1 MKKTAAILVLMV
13 LAFSAM
19 AMHPNTSVLNISLHD
34 QAVFNITINGQSF
47 NHRATS
53 YSIPDLRPGR
63 HFVEIVRYEKVFTG
77 RNYVLAHPRV
87 IFADYIRVP
96 ARSIVTGHINHRQ
109 RFVETSRMARH
120 QPAPRPVQPVYGA
133 PHHGYHGP
141 AVMSPVAFAHLKHT
155 LEQARFDSNRL
166 QIARQAAA
174 SNNLTSHQVMEI
186 MMSFSFE
193 SNRLEFAK
201 FAYPYTV
208 DPHNYFVVNR
218 AFSFSSS
225 TNNLNRYIAR
235 NF

>member
-1 MKKTAAILVLMV
+1 MKKTAAILVFMA
-13 LAFSAM
+13 LAFSAL

-34 QAVFNITINGQSF
+34 QAVFNITVNGQSF

-53 YSIPDLRPGR
+53 YSIPELRPGR
-63 HFVEIVRYEKVFTG
+63 HFVEIVRYERIFTG

-96 ARSIVTGHINHRQ
+96 AGTVVTGHINHRQ
-109 RFVETSRMARH
+109 RFVETSRLARH
-120 QPAPRPVQPVYGA
+120 RPAPRPVQPVYGA
-133 PHHGYHGP
+133 PRP
-141 AVMSPVAFAHLKHT
+141 AYQGAAIMSPVAFAHLKHT

-174 SNNLTSHQVMEI
+174 ANYLTSHQVMEI
-186 MMSFSFE
+186 MMFFSFE

-201 FAYPYTV
+201 FAYPYTL

-218 AFSFSSS
+218 AFRFSRS
-225 TNNLNRYIAR
+225 TNSLNRYLAR